1 MFLRHQ
7 KEKKFSWKIKLK
19 KSKNNNFIQ
28 FLQQLGKCFMLPI
41 ALIAFCGI
49 LLGIGSAF
57 TSASIINQIPWLGKK
72 GFQIIFGYMNTIG
85 KIAFTYLP
93 LLFCMAIA
101 LGLAS
106 DNKGVAGLSSFIGF
120 MTIVLMINW
129 MLTITGRLVN
139 EQYVIGELGLDKWQT
154 LTTIQQEQML
164 KTVMNRENQSVF
176 FGIQT
181 IDIGIL
187 GAILTGL
194 LVLMLHQKFQYIKFP
209 AAIGFFG
216 GRRFV
221 PIITILVFSIIAL
234 PITFIWPFIGKGF
247 YWIGVGIEKT
257 QIFGSFLYRFTER
270 LVGPVCLHHIF
281 NVLVRF
287 TSVGGE
293 YITNDGTKI
302 EGALNI
308 YYYLLNN
315 NLWDQDVWKYTRFL
329 SQGYMAPVMFGL
341 PAAGLAMY
349 ITAQKDQKL
358 MVKGLVISGSVA
370 SIIGGITEPLEFMF
384 LFAQPL
390 LYLFHAF
397 MVGVSYLLL
406 GLFHTQIGNTDGNII
421 DLIIFG
427 IMQGLQTKWWIIF
440 IIGPIYFLIYFSTFY
455 FAIKKFNIKT
465 PGREVKITTNE
476 NDNVVVDKNEQA
488 EHYLQLLGG
497 KDNIKVI
504 DNCFTRL
511 RISLKTPVNIIYDDV
526 SKLGAIGLKII
537 DDYTLQ
543 IIIGPN
549 VEHIA
554 NAIKQK
560 IK

>member
-1 MFLRHQ
+1 MHFKKG
-7 KEKKFSWKIKLK
+7 KEKFNIKTKNK
-19 KSKNNNFIQ
+19 KSNSNNSFMQ

-49 LLGIGSAF
+49 LLGVGSVF
-57 TSASIINQIPWLGKK
+57 TSTSIINQIPWLGFKE
-72 GFQIIFGYMNTIG
+72 FQIVFSYMSTIG
-85 KIAFTYLP
+85 SIAFTYLP

-106 DNKGVAGLSSFIGF
+106 DNKGVAALSSLLGF
-120 MTIVLMINW
+120 MILVIMINW
-129 MLTITGRLVN
+129 MLSITGRLVT
-139 EQYVIGELGLDKWQT
+139 ESYVIAELGLDRWEQ
-154 LTTIQQEQML
+154 LSIIQQQQMV
-164 KTVMNRENQSVF
+164 KTTMSRENQSII

-194 LVLMLHQKFQYIKFP
+194 LVLALHQKFQYMKFP
-209 AAIGFFG
+209 DAIGFFG

-221 PIITILVFSIIAL
+221 PIITILIFSLIAL

-247 YWIGVGIEKT
+247 YWIGFGIEKI
-257 QIFGSFLYRFTER
+257 QIFGPFLYRFTER
-270 LVGPVCLHHIF
+270 LVGPVGLHHIF

-293 YITNDGTKI
+293 YLTNEGTKI

-308 YYYLLNN
+308 YYYLLNH

-329 SQGYMAPVMFGL
+329 SQGYMPSVMFGL

-349 ITAQKDQKL
+349 MTAHKEQKL
-358 MVKGLVISGSVA
+358 IVKGLVISGSVA
-370 SIIGGITEPLEFMF
+370 SIVGGITEPLEFMF

-397 MVGVSYLLL
+397 MVGLSYLLL

-421 DLIIFG
+421 DLIVFG
-427 IMQGLQTKWWIIF
+427 IMQGMQTKWWIIF
-440 IIGPIYFLIYFSTFY
+440 IIGPIYAMIYFSTFY
-455 FAIKKFNIKT
+455 FVIKKFNLKT
-465 PGREVKITTNE
+465 PGRETKIKDNHEIIISIEDKAIQYVK
-476 NDNVVVDKNEQA
+476 
-488 EHYLQLLGG
+488 LLGN

-511 RISLKTPVNIIYDDV
+511 RITLKSPINITKEDV
-526 SKLGAIGLKII
+526 INLGAVALKII
-537 DDYTLQ
+537 DQHNLQ
-543 IIIGPN
+543 IIIGPG
-549 VEHIA
+549 VEPLA
-554 NAIKQK
+554 NAIKK
-560 IK
+560 ILK